1 MRLIKNISCIT
12 ALLILITFISGCLGN
27 SIMKSEDQIHIE
39 VIVKIESPHSGRWLK
54 WVLLLLEGNLE

>member
-1 MRLIKNISCIT
+1 MAFKKEADMRLIKNISCIT

-39 VIVKIESPHSGRWLK
+39 VIVKIESPILDG
-54 WVLLLLEGNLE
+54 G